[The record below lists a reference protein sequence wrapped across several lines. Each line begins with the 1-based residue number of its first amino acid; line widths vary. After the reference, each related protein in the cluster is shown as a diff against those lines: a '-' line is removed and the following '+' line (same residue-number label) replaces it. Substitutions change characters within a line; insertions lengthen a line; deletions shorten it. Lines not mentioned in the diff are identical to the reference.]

1 MARSSNKVADD
12 LLTSA
17 RDSAVHD
24 GLRLAVPQYLGAV
37 DALVA
42 EDRKDE
48 ARGVLAEMLAAK
60 EKKRGFL
67 FAKREQ
73 SALGDQRQA
82 VAVKYAQVVLG
93 LPPTEESLE
102 TLGQLAVEFPDEID
116 IRLANAR
123 ALADA
128 GYLLDA
134 LDEYTYC
141 GSHRADDAD
150 IPAAI
155 AVLLTRLGRT
165 ADAAAAFAKLSSQTL
180 AAHRSDL
187 AAAVELA
194 VQTKFENEDARAAT
208 VSQLRSACDS
218 ISDAALASRLDA
230 IAPKPVEPSVAEPA
244 PAAAVTASE
253 ATPPSPA
260 PPSPAP
266 SASAAE
272 TTPAQPQAPP
282 AAAPQTDGVAAATP
296 QVRRPAAGGLSA
308 FAKRKAFE
316 LFANSEYEAA
326 AVQLERVVKM
336 SPDVEALEMLLECY
350 LVLERHS
357 EAART
362 GVQLADAELAAGNRP
377 GAIATLTTLSKK
389 IADPNVEQRR
399 VELMRM

>member
-165 ADAAAAFAKLSSQTL
+165 ADAATAFAKLSSQTL

-194 VQTKFENEDARAAT
+194 AQTKFEDDAARAAA

-253 ATPPSPA
+253 TAPPA
-260 PPSPAP
+260 P
-266 SASAAE
+266 AANATAVE

-282 AAAPQTDGVAAATP
+282 AAAPETDGVAAATP

-350 LVLERHS
+350 LVLERHA